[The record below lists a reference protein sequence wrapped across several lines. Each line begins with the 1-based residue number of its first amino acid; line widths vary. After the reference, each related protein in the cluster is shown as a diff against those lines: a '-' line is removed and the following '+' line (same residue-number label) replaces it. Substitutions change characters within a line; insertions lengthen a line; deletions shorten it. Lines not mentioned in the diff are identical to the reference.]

1 LTDYLFEGGW
11 NPETSEIST
20 DLDEE
25 IDQAFANVDHTLKH
39 AGGKGWSQVYKVRIY
54 LTDLGEPSLVA
65 AVRNLKKWSPDHQ
78 PTATCLGVNQLALP
92 GMRVEIEV
100 IAHDEEGAKA
110 AAAAKV

>member
-1 LTDYLFEGGW
+1 
-11 NPETSEIST
+11 
-20 DLDEE
+20 
-25 IDQAFANVDHTLKH
+25 LKH

-65 AVRNLKKWSPDHQ
+65 AVRNLQKWMPDHQ
-78 PTATCLGVNQLALP
+78 PTATCLGVSQLAFP